1 MARTILRIR
10 SVELVGPHSLRLGFN
25 DGASRRVNLLSELTG
40 PVFEPLRDPEVFSRV
55 VLDPVAG
62 TVVWPNGADF
72 APEFLRELPQERETR
87 PSKRRRKQA
96 RSPARR

>member
-1 MARTILRIR
+1 M
-10 SVELVGPHSLRLGFN
+10 
-25 DGASRRVNLLSELTG
+25 NLLAELRG
-40 PVFEPLRDPEVFSRV
+40 PVFEPLLDPEAFSRV

-62 TVVWPNGADF
+62 TVVWPDGADF

-87 PSKRRRKQA
+87 PSKKARKQA